1 MLELPEYLHLALHL
15 DSGST
20 NMVFTPDCL
29 FCKIIEG
36 EIPSTIVYRNEN
48 VVAFRDIMPQAPT
61 HIVIVPTVHV
71 ENAAAL
77 ARMSSVITAALFV
90 AADEIAKA
98 EGLDGYRAVF
108 NSGASVGQ
116 SVFHAH
122 LHLLGGRSFTWP
134 PG

>member
-1 MLELPEYLHLALHL
+1 MAL
-15 DSGST
+15 DT
-20 NMVFTPDCL
+20 NCL

-36 EIPSTIVYRNEN
+36 DIPADIIYRNEN
-48 VVAFRDIMPQAPT
+48 VVAFRDISPQAPT
-61 HIVIVPTVHV
+61 HVILVPTVHV

-77 ARMSSVITAALFV
+77 AQLSSVITAALFT
-90 AADEIAKA
+90 AANEIAAA
-98 EGLDGYRAVF
+98 EAIDGYRIVF
-108 NSGASVGQ
+108 NTGSSVGQ